1 MPDTDLT
8 RYLTF
13 LTEPDAA
20 EILERARRT
29 ETYYPDELAAD
40 VLTKKYLAPGETGP
54 LDLWERVARELASV
68 EEDSEYWFEEFFS
81 ILFDFKFVP
90 GGRVMHGSGRD
101 EARRKP
107 TLANCYVIPIAEDSL
122 EGIYRC
128 LTESAMVYRTGGGV
142 GTDLSILRP
151 KGAPVNAT
159 VQGSPGSTSFMNLL
173 SESTNTVSQ
182 AGRRGALMLT
192 MRVDHPDILDF
203 VTIKNDSSRRKVQ
216 YANISCLIT
225 HEFMEAVLE
234 DSDFD
239 LRWGGQ
245 VFETVKARDLWKKI
259 IENAHSS
266 AEPGIIFWDTM
277 REYHNVEYANP
288 LCSTNPCVTGD
299 TLVYT
304 SEGLF
309 PIAELAETGEARAV
323 TLDGRF
329 GAGPWGPAST
339 PFESGVKPVFRLQT
353 KEGYEVRV
361 TEDHRFMTTRG
372 WIEAKDLEEDDQIHL
387 LNRKGGFG
395 QEGTAAEGRILGWLI
410 GDGHIT
416 GESGHGAVLGFWED
430 DRELADEF
438 AGYVNDVL
446 GMDPGES
453 TRMVGVVD
461 VESRNL
467 RTVSSTRL
475 RDLVAEKYGLTVQN
489 KTDGLPLATF
499 RASEEFQRGLLQAL
513 FSADGHV
520 SGSVEKGVSVRL
532 TSISKRLLQDVQRML
547 LNFGIASK
555 IYAERHGPRVVQFDE
570 TPYECAADHD
580 LVISRANIEGF
591 AREIGFLGTAKQTGL
606 LNRLSEYGERG
617 PYRETFVARFDALVP
632 DGEERVYDLSEPVT
646 NSYVANGLVIH
657 NCGEQPLA
665 AYTACNLGSI
675 NLSKFVDENGEFDYA
690 ELGEVARTATRF
702 LDDVIDY
709 NMENHALEK
718 IKQAVASDRR
728 VGLGIT
734 GLADALVKMRVK
746 YDTEEALE
754 VVDRMMETI
763 CRAAYQTSIDLA
775 REKGS
780 FPLYS
785 WEGMKR
791 SKFVQNLPEDLRE
804 QIKRFG
810 VRNSTV
816 LTVPPVGTG
825 SIVAQSSSG
834 VEPIFQTSY
843 KRRVKQDDGE
853 TFSEYTVYHPLI
865 EELFGDD
872 EELPEHM
879 VTAHDIDPYFR
890 VRMQGTIQ
898 RWVDSA
904 ISSTVNLPNDV
915 SVETVADIYIT
926 AYKAGLK
933 GITVYREGSREGVL
947 VSNKKE
953 APARVE
959 GTAGVSG
966 DPAPPP
972 TNQRLKPRPRP
983 AITRG
988 ATEKIRTGDGSLFV
1002 TVNED
1007 EHGLAE
1013 VFASLGKAGGSAA
1026 AQSEAMCRLISLC
1039 LRSGLDPW
1047 TIVDQL
1053 KGISGPN
1060 PVWDNGELIL
1070 SPPDAIGRALERYL
1084 ERRGNG
1090 HDGEAP
1096 AGSVGAATA
1105 DAVIKAAAES
1115 ETFQGPGAMPARPM
1129 ASCPDCGSPVVHEN
1143 ACLTCKHCGWSK
1155 C

>member
-1 MPDTDLT
+1 MPDATDRS

-13 LTEPDAA
+13 LAEPDAA
-20 EILERARRT
+20 EILDRAERT
-29 ETYYPDELAAD
+29 ETYYPDTLAAD
-40 VLTKKYLAPGETGP
+40 VLTRKYLAPGETGP

-68 EEDSEYWFEEFFS
+68 EDDADYWFEEFFS

-107 TLANCYVIPIAEDSL
+107 TLANCYVVPIEEDSL
-122 EGIYRC
+122 EGIYNC

-216 YANISCLIT
+216 YANISVLIT
-225 HEFMEAVLE
+225 HEFMEAVLN
-234 DSDFD
+234 DTDFD
-239 LRWGGQ
+239 LKWGGD
-245 VFETVKARDLWKKI
+245 VFETVKARELWRQI
-259 IENAHSS
+259 IENAHAS

-277 REYHNVEYANP
+277 KEYHNVEYSNP
-288 LCSTNPCVTGD
+288 LCSTNP
-299 TLVYT
+299 
-304 SEGLF
+304 
-309 PIAELAETGEARAV
+309 
-323 TLDGRF
+323 
-329 GAGPWGPAST
+329 
-339 PFESGVKPVFRLQT
+339 
-353 KEGYEVRV
+353 
-361 TEDHRFMTTRG
+361 
-372 WIEAKDLEEDDQIHL
+372 
-387 LNRKGGFG
+387 
-395 QEGTAAEGRILGWLI
+395 
-410 GDGHIT
+410 
-416 GESGHGAVLGFWED
+416 
-430 DRELADEF
+430 
-438 AGYVNDVL
+438 
-446 GMDPGES
+446 
-453 TRMVGVVD
+453 
-461 VESRNL
+461 
-467 RTVSSTRL
+467 
-475 RDLVAEKYGLTVQN
+475 
-489 KTDGLPLATF
+489 
-499 RASEEFQRGLLQAL
+499 
-513 FSADGHV
+513 
-520 SGSVEKGVSVRL
+520 
-532 TSISKRLLQDVQRML
+532 
-547 LNFGIASK
+547 
-555 IYAERHGPRVVQFDE
+555 
-570 TPYECAADHD
+570 
-580 LVISRANIEGF
+580 
-591 AREIGFLGTAKQTGL
+591 
-606 LNRLSEYGERG
+606 
-617 PYRETFVARFDALVP
+617 
-632 DGEERVYDLSEPVT
+632 
-646 NSYVANGLVIH
+646 
-657 NCGEQPLA
+657 CGEQPLA

-675 NLSKFVDENGEFDYA
+675 NLSKFVDENGEFDYD

-709 NMENHALEK
+709 NMDNHALEK
-718 IKQAVASDRR
+718 IKEAVASDRR

-754 VVDRMMETI
+754 AVDRMMETI

-775 REKGS
+775 REKGA

-785 WEGMKR
+785 WEGIKR
-791 SKFVQNLPEDLRE
+791 SKFIQALPEDIRE
-804 QIKRFG
+804 QIKQFG
-810 VRNSTV
+810 LRNSTV

-865 EELFGDD
+865 KELFGDD
-872 EELPEHM
+872 EELPEHL

-904 ISSTVNLPNDV
+904 ISSTVNLATDV

-947 VSNKKE
+947 VSNEKE
-953 APARVE
+953 APEKAEVPAGAADAAE
-959 GTAGVSG
+959 TAPGANG
-966 DPAPPP
+966 RR
-972 TNQRLKPRPRP
+972 RLKPRPRP

-988 ATEKIRTGDGSLFV
+988 STEKIRTGDGSVFV
-1002 TVNED
+1002 TINED
-1007 EHGLAE
+1007 DRGLAE

-1026 AQSEAMCRLISLC
+1026 AQSEATCRLVSLC

-1047 TIVDQL
+1047 AIVDQL

-1084 ERRGNG
+1084 ERRGEETNG
-1090 HDGEAP
+1090 DAPENGERAK
-1096 AGSVGAATA
+1096 AKTGAATA
-1105 DAVIKAAAES
+1105 DVVIKAAAES
-1115 ETFQGPGAMPARPM
+1115 EEFQGPGAMPARPM
-1129 ASCPDCGSPVVHEN
+1129 ASCPDCGSPVVNEN